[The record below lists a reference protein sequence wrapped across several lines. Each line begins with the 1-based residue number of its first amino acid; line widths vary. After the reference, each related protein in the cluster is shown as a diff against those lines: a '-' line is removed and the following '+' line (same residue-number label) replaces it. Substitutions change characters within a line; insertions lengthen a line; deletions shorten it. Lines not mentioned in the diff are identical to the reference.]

1 MEGLREWNPNRPVSR
16 APAGV
21 GRCSRLGFAQS
32 FEKQPVRTVAQ
43 GLATQ
48 SGITLLHLP
57 SYSPNHQDVICPL
70 RRYSMRCYGKIIGV
84 SSFSSKTN

>member
-1 MEGLREWNPNRPVSR
+1 MEGLREWNPNRSVSEMAVDR
-16 APAGV
+16 DSI
-21 GRCSRLGFAQS
+21 RES
-32 FEKQPVRTVAQ
+32 FKKQPVRTVAQ

-70 RRYSMRCYGKIIGV
+70 RRCSMRWYDLRNRSEGTRPTTGD
-84 SSFSSKTN
+84 S